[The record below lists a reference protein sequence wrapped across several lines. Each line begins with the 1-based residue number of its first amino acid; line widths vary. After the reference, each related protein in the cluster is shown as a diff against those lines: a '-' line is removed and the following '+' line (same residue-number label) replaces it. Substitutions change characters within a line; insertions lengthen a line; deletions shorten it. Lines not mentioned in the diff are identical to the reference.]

1 MVTTTEREKGAYM
14 GEFTRAIL
22 ASAIVL
28 FAFIALTLI
37 IIQIVNT
44 RRLSKQKKH
53 FADLHQRLSVGNEVL
68 LASGLYGKVK
78 KVSDEFVLLELAKGV
93 EIKASRYSIQNIVKE

>member
-1 MVTTTEREKGAYM
+1 M

-44 RRLSKQKKH
+44 KRLSKQKKH
-53 FADLHQRLSVGNEVL
+53 FEELHKNLSLGQEVL
-68 LASGLYGKVK
+68 LASGLYGKIK
-78 KVSDEFVLLELAKGV
+78 KVSDEYVLLELTKDV
-93 EIKASRYSIQNIVKE
+93 EIKASRFSIQSIVKE